1 MGPLSVAPS
10 PEEVAAAL
18 GLAEVPRLG
27 PARIRFLIDRFGS
40 ARAVLARGRHDAD
53 LAPFFRR
60 RLVSVRPAS
69 RSRIRRLHDRGVR
82 LAVYGSAGYPQRL
95 CHLHDPPPVL
105 YLAGP
110 AALPTKRAVA
120 VVGTRRATSYGRRL
134 ARQIAGGLATAGWS
148 VVSGMARGIDGTAHA
163 AALDAGGVT
172 VGVLGSGLDFEYPAS
187 NRVLYRRV
195 RQAGLLTTEFAPAVR
210 PAPGFFPRRNRI
222 IAALADAVVV
232 VQAGGRSGALITA
245 GHALDIGR
253 EVLAVPG
260 PVGLAASEGVH
271 ALLRDGAAVA
281 TSASD
286 IIDLFSGRMGATPDR
301 PTTEGSATRGSAT
314 GGRPAADVP
323 ETMAEQV
330 LRRLS
335 GGPATA
341 DEILRALDRP
351 VPEVLSVIGSLELE
365 GILRREADG
374 RYVLSQRAGA
384 RA

>member
-10 PEEVAAAL
+10 PEEAAAAL
-18 GLAEVPRLG
+18 GLAEASGLG

-40 ARAVLARGRHDAD
+40 ARAVLARGRHAAD

-60 RLVSVRPAS
+60 CLVSVRPAS
-69 RSRIRRLHDRGVR
+69 QSRIRRLHDRGVR
-82 LAVYGSAGYPQRL
+82 LAVYGSPGYPDRL
-95 CHLHDPPPVL
+95 GHLHDPPPVL

-110 AALPTKRAVA
+110 ATLPTERAVA
-120 VVGTRRATSYGRRL
+120 VVGTRRATPYGRRL
-134 ARQIAGGLATAGWS
+134 ARQIAGGLATAGWT

-172 VGVLGSGLDFEYPAS
+172 VGVLGSGLDFAYPAS
-187 NRVLYRRV
+187 NRALYRRV
-195 RQAGLLTTEFAPAVR
+195 CQAGLLTTEFAPAVR
-210 PAPGFFPRRNRI
+210 PAPGLFPRRNRI

-232 VQAGGRSGALITA
+232 VQAAGRSGALITA
-245 GHALDIGR
+245 GHALDVGR

-286 IIDLFSGRMGATPDR
+286 IIDLFSGQIVATHDR
-301 PTTEGSATRGSAT
+301 PTTEGSATRGP
-314 GGRPAADVP
+314 PAADVP
-323 ETMAEQV
+323 ETTAEQV

-351 VPEVLSVIGSLELE
+351 VPEALALIGGLELE
-365 GILRREADG
+365 GFLRREADG
-374 RYVLSQRAGA
+374 RYVLSQPAGA

>member
-1 MGPLSVAPS
+1 MGPLSVGPS

-18 GLAEVPRLG
+18 GLAEASDLG

-40 ARAVLARGRHDAD
+40 ARAVLERGRHAAD

-60 RLVSVRPAS
+60 RLGPVRPAS

-82 LAVYGSAGYPQRL
+82 LAVYGSPGYPDRL

-105 YLAGP
+105 YLVGP
-110 AALPTKRAVA
+110 AALPTERAVA
-120 VVGTRRATSYGRRL
+120 VVGTRRATPYGRRL
-134 ARQIAGGLATAGWS
+134 TRQIAGGLAAAGWT

-172 VGVLGSGLDFEYPAS
+172 VGVLGSGLDFAYPAS
-187 NRVLYRRV
+187 NRALYRRV

-281 TSASD
+281 TSAFD
-286 IIDLFSGRMGATPDR
+286 VIDLFSGRMGSTPER
-301 PTTEGSATRGSAT
+301 PTT
-314 GGRPAADVP
+314 DVR
-323 ETMAEQV
+323 ETTAEKV

-351 VPEVLSVIGSLELE
+351 VPEALSVIGSLELE

>member
-163 AALDAGGVT
+163 AALDADGVT

-187 NRVLYRRV
+187 NRALYRRV

>member
-1 MGPLSVAPS
+1 MGPLSVGPS
-10 PEEVAAAL
+10 AEEAAAAL
-18 GLAEVPRLG
+18 GLAEASGLG

-40 ARAVLARGRHDAD
+40 ARAVLARGRHAAD

-60 RLVSVRPAS
+60 CLGPVRPAS
-69 RSRIRRLHDRGVR
+69 RSRIRKLHGRGVR
-82 LAVYGSAGYPQRL
+82 LAVYGSPGYPDRL
-95 CHLHDPPPVL
+95 GHLHDPPPVL

-110 AALPTKRAVA
+110 SALLPTQRAVA
-120 VVGTRRATSYGRRL
+120 VVGTRRATPYGRRL
-134 ARQIAGGLATAGWS
+134 ARQIAGGLAAAGWT
-148 VVSGMARGIDGTAHA
+148 VVSGMASGIDGTAHA
-163 AALDAGGVT
+163 AALDAGGAT

-187 NRVLYRRV
+187 NRALYRRV

-210 PAPGFFPRRNRI
+210 PAPGHFPRRNRI

-245 GHALDIGR
+245 GHALDVGR

-301 PTTEGSATRGSAT
+301 PTTEGSMT
-314 GGRPAADVP
+314 GGPPAADVP
-323 ETMAEQV
+323 ETTAEQV
-330 LRRLS
+330 LRRLA

-351 VPEVLSVIGSLELE
+351 VPEALSVIGSLELE

-374 RYVLSQRAGA
+374 RYVLSQRAGV